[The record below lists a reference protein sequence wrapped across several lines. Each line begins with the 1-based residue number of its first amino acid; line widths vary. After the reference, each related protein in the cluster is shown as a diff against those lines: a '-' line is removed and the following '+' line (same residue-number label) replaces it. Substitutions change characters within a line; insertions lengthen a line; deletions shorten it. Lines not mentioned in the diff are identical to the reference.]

1 MTDAEVIVVGGGH
14 NGLICGAYLSRAGV
28 DTLLLESRTDV
39 GGCTSTV
46 SDLGARFNICHC
58 DHTLI
63 RAMPIADELAL
74 SDPGLHYVEPQAAAI
89 FAFYAGGEPWVVFP
103 DPEQTLDGLAV
114 AYPDQVDAYRRY
126 LADAF
131 PVAELVVEMART
143 VPSARRFARVAFRR
157 RAAGLGRLLDW
168 SR

>member
-1 MTDAEVIVVGGGH
+1 MAAVYDQVIIGGGH

-74 SDPGLHYVEPQAAAI
+74 SDHGLQYVEPQAAAI
-89 FAFYAGGEPWVVFP
+89 FAFHDGGEPWVVFP
-103 DPEQTLDGLAV
+103 DPDSPTSATVSPRSIVRSTPRTASMIWSSTRKET
-114 AYPDQVDAYRRY
+114 
-126 LADAF
+126 
-131 PVAELVVEMART
+131 AR
-143 VPSARRFARVAFRR
+143 F
-157 RAAGLGRLLDW
+157 
-168 SR
+168 